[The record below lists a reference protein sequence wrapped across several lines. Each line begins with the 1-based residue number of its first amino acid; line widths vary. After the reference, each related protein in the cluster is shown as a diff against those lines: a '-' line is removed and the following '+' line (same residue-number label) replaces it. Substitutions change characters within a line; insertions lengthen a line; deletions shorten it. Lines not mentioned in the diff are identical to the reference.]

1 MTEIFEKIHRGS
13 NSDSQNQYPSSS
25 SDPSFKISLSSTP
38 SVSVETAEAKGTTE
52 YENQN
57 VSAGYDP
64 VLLPDRLKNVYEE
77 ITTQVKQTEKTKD
90 SEEQPDH
97 SRKNTTEATAS
108 TSADI
113 KSEHLEPQIDTLKTP
128 PSKHCQLNRIVHEQH
143 EPMTS
148 NQILGRLVVRLR
160 QGRNLLISN
169 MHAEPYAVIN
179 YDRTEVVTPS
189 PKKVSENGMGISIPS
204 KSRPVNETFP
214 VSPSLVQSE
223 LMFAE
228 ARAPRWDFETVFD
241 VINPE
246 SAISVS
252 VYDRMNDDM
261 FLGSVKVVPVLLN
274 EYLNEN
280 WYKLEPFDLSQPFE
294 GEINVQTIFEQSKI
308 TRYGPEDFSVLRLI
322 GRGTFGHVYL
332 VRKKDTNRIYAMK
345 KISKKLIVKK
355 KEVTHTIGERN
366 ILVRTSLHESP
377 FIVGLKFS
385 FQTASDLYL
394 ITDYMSGGELFWH
407 LQHEGRFR
415 EDRAKFYIAELV
427 LALEHLHKHD
437 IIYRDLKPENIL
449 LDASGHIALCDFGLS
464 KANLSSEDT
473 TNTFCGTTE
482 YLAPE
487 ILLDDKGYTKQVD
500 FWSLGVLVFEMCC
513 GWSPFYAPDVQQM
526 YRNIAF
532 GKVRFPKGVLS
543 HEARSFVRGLLNRNP
558 RHRIGATADAEE
570 LKAHPFFD
578 DINWTLLEKK
588 KLPPPFKPHVQSDL
602 DVSNFDQ
609 EFTNTNVRN
618 VNLDSSHDSVNGST
632 PLSNTIQDRFKGFT
646 FTDKSLEERF
656 EDVNIGEFHENDRP
670 KVNDSVSNEKNRFD
684 KDDPVADSVFGETF
698 EG

>member
-1 MTEIFEKIHRGS
+1 MTEIFEKIQGRSG
-13 NSDSQNQYPSSS
+13 SDSKNQYSSS

-52 YENQN
+52 YDNQN
-57 VSAGYDP
+57 VSTSYDP
-64 VLLPDRLKNVYEE
+64 ILLPDRLKNVYEE
-77 ITTQVKQTEKTKD
+77 ITTQVKQIEKTKD
-90 SEEQPDH
+90 SEEQPAD
-97 SRKNTTEATAS
+97 SRKKSNEAIPSTDTKTENLKT
-108 TSADI
+108 
-113 KSEHLEPQIDTLKTP
+113 LEPQNDPLKTP
-128 PSKHCQLNRIVHEQH
+128 PSSHSQLDNSFYKAS
-143 EPMTS
+143 EPMAS
-148 NQILGRLVVRLR
+148 NQIMGRLVVRLR
-160 QGRNLLISN
+160 QARNLLISS
-169 MHAEPYAVIN
+169 MHVEPYAVIN
-179 YDRTEVVTPS
+179 YDKTEVVTPS
-189 PKKVSENGMGISIPS
+189 SKKDAENGMGITIPC
-204 KSRPVNETFP
+204 KTRTVNENFP
-214 VSPSLVQSE
+214 MSPSLIQSE
-223 LMFAE
+223 LLFAE

-246 SAISVS
+246 SAVSVS
-252 VYDRMNDDM
+252 VYDRLNNDF

-274 EYLNEN
+274 EYLNEG
-280 WYKLEPFDLSQPFE
+280 WYKLEPLDLSQPFE
-294 GEINVQTIFEQSKI
+294 GEVNIQSIFEQSEI
-308 TRYGPEDFSVLRLI
+308 TRFGPEDFTILRLI
-322 GRGTFGHVYL
+322 GKGTFGHVYL
-332 VRKKDTNRIYAMK
+332 VQKNDTGRIYAMK
-345 KISKKLIVKK
+345 KISKKLIVRKR
-355 KEVTHTIGERN
+355 EVTHTIGERN
-366 ILVRTSLHESP
+366 ILVRTSLDESP

-385 FQTASDLYL
+385 FQTDSDLFL

-449 LDASGHIALCDFGLS
+449 LDISGHIALCDFGLS

-487 ILLDDKGYTKQVD
+487 VLLDDKGYTKQVD

-543 HEARSFVRGLLNRNP
+543 QEARSFVRGLLNRNP
-558 RHRIGATADAEE
+558 KHRLGAIADAEE

-578 DINWTLLEKK
+578 DINWSLLAKK
-588 KLPPPFKPHVQSDL
+588 KLPPPFKPQVQSDL

-618 VNLDSSHDSVNGST
+618 INLNGPQDSVNGST
-632 PLSNTIQDRFKGFT
+632 PLSNTMQDRFKGFT
-646 FTDKSLEERF
+646 FTNKSLEDRF
-656 EDVNIGEFHENDRP
+656 EGFHVDEFSERDRL
-670 KVNDSVSNEKNRFD
+670 KDSVRNEKNGFD